1 MSYSNDINT
10 LPTDKSI
17 PSHKELDLLETF
29 FEDKDV
35 ETNKNVKL
43 LIVFIIF
50 MIIFSIK
57 DVDYFITKNIKFFQ
71 DNNNYIFGFKLSV
84 ASILFYATLKY
95 FK

>member
-17 PSHKELDLLETF
+17 PSDKELDLIETF

-43 LIVFIIF
+43 LLVFIIF

-57 DVDYFITKNIKFFQ
+57 DADYFIIKNIKFFQ
-71 DNNNYIFGFKLSV
+71 HNNNYIFGFKLLV